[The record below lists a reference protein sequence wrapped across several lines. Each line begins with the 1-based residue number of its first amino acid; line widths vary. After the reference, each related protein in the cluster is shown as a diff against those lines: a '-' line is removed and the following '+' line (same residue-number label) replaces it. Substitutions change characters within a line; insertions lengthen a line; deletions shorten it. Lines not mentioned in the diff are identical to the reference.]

1 VSGASRRARLLV
13 RLYPAWWRARYG
25 EEFHALLADHGLS
38 LRCVRDVASAAAV
51 ARLRGD
57 RAAPLA
63 DRRRGA
69 LAASLWAGAVFVPVG
84 AVFARMGD
92 PPNSPLWVAT
102 NAHVLA
108 RVGLVL
114 VVFCA
119 FAIGLLALFVAII
132 VVLPAVREAWRTR
145 HRDLIR
151 PLAAMTAA
159 ALLVVLSF
167 VALYINATT
176 LTRAQMQGSGP
187 WPATAKI
194 AIAACLAV
202 WLIALTLFT
211 GGAARLVRRARAVD
225 PEDLA
230 VLACFFVLFTAAG
243 VIGVITWG
251 AALLIQPPRAFGT
264 GPTAGWIAMVIL
276 ALALALLF
284 INALAALART
294 RTTNQ

>member
-1 VSGASRRARLLV
+1 VNGASRRARLLV

-25 EEFHALLADHGLS
+25 EEFHGLLADHGLS
-38 LRCVRDVASAAAV
+38 LRCVGDVASAAVV
-51 ARLRGD
+51 ARVRGD

-69 LAASLWAGAVFVPVG
+69 LAAALWSGAVFVPIG
-84 AVFARMGD
+84 AGFARMGD

-102 NAHVLA
+102 NAHPLA
-108 RVGLVL
+108 KVGLVL
-114 VVFCA
+114 VVFCV

-145 HRDLIR
+145 RRDLIR

-159 ALLVVLSF
+159 VLLVTLSF

-176 LTRAQMQGSGP
+176 LTRAQMQGSAP
-187 WPATAKI
+187 WPATAKL
-194 AIAACLAV
+194 AVAACLAV
-202 WLIALTLFT
+202 WLVALTLFT
-211 GGAARLVRRARAVD
+211 GGAARLVRRTRAVD

-230 VLACFFVLFTAAG
+230 ILACFFVLFTAAG

-251 AALLIQPPRAFGT
+251 AALLIQAPRAFGT
-264 GPTAGWIAMVIL
+264 GPTAGWTAMVIL
-276 ALALALLF
+276 ALALAATS
-284 INALAALART
+284 ALAALART
-294 RTTNQ
+294 GTASQ